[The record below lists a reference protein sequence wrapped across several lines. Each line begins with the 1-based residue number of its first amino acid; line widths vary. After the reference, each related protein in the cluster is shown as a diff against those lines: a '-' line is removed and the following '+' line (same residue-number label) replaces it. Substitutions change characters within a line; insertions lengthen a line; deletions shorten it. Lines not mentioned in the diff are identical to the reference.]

1 MLLRPLALLI
11 ALSGAAQA
19 EGPPLLQL
27 EVAGN
32 RLDVGA
38 EGIALVA
45 IEQGQGGLAVR
56 VRLEN
61 SYDAR
66 LVALTEGQIGQEII
80 LRVCGAEVMR
90 PTLRDALTRAEFMLS
105 GSNAEMQQI
114 ARRLHAPDCA
124 AELTG

>member
-1 MLLRPLALLI
+1 MLLRPLALLF
-11 ALSGAAQA
+11 ALSGAAEA

-38 EGIALVA
+38 AGIALVA
-45 IEQGQGGLAVR
+45 IESGQGGLAVR
-56 VRLEN
+56 VRLQAE
-61 SYDAR
+61 YDAR

-90 PTLRDALTRAEFMLS
+90 PTLRDALSRAEFMLS

-114 ARRLHAPDCA
+114 SRRLHAPDCA